1 MNIVVTGG
9 AGFIGS
15 HLCEALL
22 KLGHRV
28 INIDNFHDFYSYK
41 TKIKNVLES
50 TGNSQLFIDFEDV
63 VFKNQ
68 NETGKNEAIETLVH
82 TTESKN
88 YKLYFADIR
97 DFNELEKIFVKE
109 NPNLIVN
116 LAGLAGVRPSLKAPL
131 LYEDVNVRGTMN
143 ILELCSKFKIKK
155 FIQASSSSVY
165 GNNKQAPFKESDIV
179 DFPISPYAATKKSCE
194 IMGHVYHHL
203 YGIDMFQL
211 RFFTVYGERQR
222 PDLAIHKFTKLMS
235 EENKITM
242 YGEGNS
248 FRDYTYIGDIIQGI
262 LKSIDYLVNHENV
275 YEILNLGE
283 SHTISLKEMIAV
295 IEKELGV
302 TAHIETMPM
311 QAGDVEKT
319 YADISKAKN
328 LIGYAPQTK
337 FEEGIKKFV
346 AWYKRDTEKLLKNN

>member
-22 KLGHRV
+22 KQGHKV
-28 INIDNFHDFYSYK
+28 INIDNFHDYYSYEI
-41 TKIKNVLES
+41 KIRNILES
-50 TGNSQLFIDFEDV
+50 TGNHELIIDFEDIV
-63 VFKNQ
+63 LKEQ
-68 NETGKNEAIETLVH
+68 NKTPKNEIIETLCNTV
-82 TTESKN
+82 ENEN
-88 YKLYFADIR
+88 YKLYFNDIR
-97 DFNELEKIFVKE
+97 DMNELEKIFSTEKPEFV
-109 NPNLIVN
+109 IN
-116 LAGLAGVRPSLKAPL
+116 LAGLAGVRPSLKNPI
-131 LYEDVNVRGTMN
+131 LYEDVNVKGTMN
-143 ILELCSKFKIKK
+143 LLELCNKFEIKK

-165 GNNKQAPFKESDIV
+165 GNNKQTPFKETDIV
-179 DFPISPYAATKKSCE
+179 DFAISPYAATKKSCE
-194 IMGHVYHHL
+194 VMGHVYHHL
-203 YGIDMFQL
+203 YNIDMFQL

-235 EENKITM
+235 RNQKITM

-262 LKSIDYLVNHENV
+262 MKSIDYLITHENV

-283 SHTISLKEMIAV
+283 SHTISLKEMIET

-302 TAHIETMPM
+302 KADIEILPM
-311 QAGDVEKT
+311 QAGDVDKT

-328 LIGYAPQTK
+328 LIGYCPETK
-337 FEEGIKKFV
+337 FENGIKKFII
-346 AWYKRDTEKLLKNN
+346 WYKNNQNNI